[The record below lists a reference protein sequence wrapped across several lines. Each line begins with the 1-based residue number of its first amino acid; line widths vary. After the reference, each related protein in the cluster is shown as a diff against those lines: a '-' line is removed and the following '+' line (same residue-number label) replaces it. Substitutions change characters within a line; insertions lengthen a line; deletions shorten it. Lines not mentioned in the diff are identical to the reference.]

1 MADKKRIINKEKEI
15 DADIDVVKRM
25 STKLGCYCIRK
36 MIEEKMTM
44 TEVMSTIT
52 MMSCLMIDSLAS
64 STGRDPRY
72 LLDGYV
78 ELVKVY
84 KVQGEGKE
92 N

>member
-1 MADKKRIINKEKEI
+1 MTEKKRIINKEKEI
-15 DADIDVVKRM
+15 DADIDVIKRM

-36 MIEEKMTM
+36 MLEENMTI

-52 MMSCLMIDSLAS
+52 MMSCLMIESLAS

-72 LLDGYV
+72 LLNSYV
-78 ELVKVY
+78 EFIKVY